1 MADSGVTVVVMAGGK
16 SSRMGVDKS
25 FVPILGKPMIEHVLE
40 RVRGL
45 GDEQILITN
54 KPEEYAYL
62 GLPMYGDIYAD
73 RGPLG
78 GLHTALFHAG
88 QPYILVVACDM
99 PWLNRPLLIHMLEL
113 RQTADIIVPRWDRF
127 PEPLHAVYSK
137 ACLAPIEE
145 NLQAD
150 RLKIVTFYGRV
161 TVCYLERETIARFD
175 AQGQSFANVNTPD
188 DVAAIGHLNDSS
200 NDQ

>member
-1 MADSGVTVVVMAGGK
+1 MADSGVTVVIMAGGK

-40 RVRGL
+40 RVSGL
-45 GDEQILITN
+45 GEEQILITN
-54 KPEEYAYL
+54 MPEEYTYL
-62 GLPMYGDIYAD
+62 GLPMFGDVYPD
-73 RGPLG
+73 CGPLG

-99 PWLNRPLLIHMLEL
+99 PWLNPPLLAHMIDL
-113 RQTADIIVPRWDRF
+113 RRTADVIVPRWGRF

-145 NLQAD
+145 NLQAG
-150 RLKIVTFYGRV
+150 RLKIVAFYGRV
-161 TVCYLERETIARFD
+161 TVRYLEREAIAGFD
-175 AQGQSFANVNTPD
+175 AAGQSFSNVNTPED
-188 DVAAIGHLNDSS
+188 LAAIGHLKAAS